1 MIDIYN
7 LRSNFDN
14 CILYNALIKMQ
25 CHLNLMN
32 MGECPEVG
40 WKVQYFIN
48 FAQNGLQS
56 QVDEYYRRSEKIISK
71 MRDLGVDTDETWIE
85 IDQNLIVP
93 IFDGIS
99 NDSTTGF
106 VEAYRKIQE
115 ALTTLESRYEV
126 N

>member
-93 IFDGIS
+93 IFDTIS
-99 NDSTTGF
+99 NDSNTGF
-106 VEAYRKIQE
+106 VEAYRKTQE

>member
-48 FAQNGLQS
+48 FAQNGLES
-56 QVDEYYRRSEKIISK
+56 QIDEYYRRSEKIISK
-71 MRDLGVDTDETWIE
+71 MRDLGVDNDETWIE

-106 VEAYRKIQE
+106 VEAYRKLQE
-115 ALTTLESRYEV
+115 ALTTLESKYEV

>member
-56 QVDEYYRRSEKIISK
+56 QVDEYYRRSERIISK

-93 IFDGIS
+93 IFDTIS
-99 NDSTTGF
+99 NDSNTGF
-106 VEAYRKIQE
+106 VEAYRKTQE

>member
-56 QVDEYYRRSEKIISK
+56 QVDEYYRRSERIISK

-93 IFDGIS
+93 IFDAIS
-99 NDSTTGF
+99 NDSNTGF
-106 VEAYRKIQE
+106 VEAYRKTQE

>member
-48 FAQNGLQS
+48 FAQNGLES

-71 MRDLGVDTDETWIE
+71 MRDLGVDNDETWIE

-106 VEAYRKIQE
+106 VDAYRKLQE
-115 ALTTLESRYEV
+115 ALTTLESKYEV